1 MIVNQVIAGY
11 EAWHSYC
18 PKLYIYLVMKRF
30 FVVLMTSLM
39 VSPGFCQ
46 VRYADFPDT
55 PVRIMWDNNPNYGDY
70 PVQSLDSNVAFRNVK
85 DGIVMQGGQLK
96 LVRGG
101 NLYRLYG
108 PVSLKNGSIVMTDGI
123 IRMTNGSTPSLND
136 EDFIDMDGNIRP
148 LQRQMN
154 N

>member
-1 MIVNQVIAGY
+1 MK
-11 EAWHSYC
+11 
-18 PKLYIYLVMKRF
+18 KLFAILI
-30 FVVLMTSLM
+30 TNLM
-39 VSPGFCQ
+39 VLGAFCQ
-46 VRYADFPDT
+46 VRYSNFQDT
-55 PVRIMWDNNPNYGDY
+55 QIKIMDNRSPNYGTY
-70 PVQSLDSNVAFRNVK
+70 AVQSLDSNFEYRNVK

-96 LVRGG
+96 LVRNG
-101 NLYRLYG
+101 NLYRLDG
-108 PVSLKNGSIVMTDGI
+108 PVSLKNGAIVMTDGI